1 MDRFISMRVFVDV
14 VDLGSL
20 TAAANKLDISR
31 AMATRYIAS
40 LEKSLGARLLHRS
53 SRSLSLTNAGNDI
66 LSYCR
71 QILALTDDIDS
82 VLESKSAE
90 PHGLIRVASSIS
102 FGQSYLAEAMSRYV
116 AQFPKTSVEM
126 VLADRAVN
134 LVEERIDLAIQVGN
148 ALEPGLIARLLTRC
162 PSVVC
167 AAPSYLARK
176 GMPRQPKDLV
186 EHNCLNHT
194 RLGKVWR
201 FGASSDSPEG
211 AEEEISVSGN
221 FAANDTM
228 VLRQAALAGE
238 GIVHLPAF
246 TTLEYLRSG
255 ALFRLLPE
263 YKLPELG
270 VYALYASRKHLPG
283 STRSL
288 LDFLLKDL
296 ERVQEPFEFPATSD
310 FSRDTKT
317 GETRIYGELPL
328 N

>member
-1 MDRFISMRVFVDV
+1 MDRFVAMRVFVDV

-53 SRSLSLTNAGNDI
+53 SRSLGLTNAGNDI
-66 LSYCR
+66 LPYCR

-82 VLESKSAE
+82 VVVSKNAE

-102 FGQSYLAEAMSRYV
+102 FGQSYLAEAMSRYA
-116 AQFPKTSVEM
+116 AQYPKTSVEM

-148 ALEPGLIARLLTRC
+148 ELEPGLIARLLTRC

-167 AAPSYLARK
+167 AAPSYLARRAT
-176 GMPRQPKDLV
+176 PQQPNDLV
-186 EHNCLNHT
+186 QHNCLNHT
-194 RLGKVWR
+194 RLGKTWY
-201 FGASSDSPEG
+201 FGAQSDSSTNPEF
-211 AEEEISVSGN
+211 EEVSVSGN

-228 VLRQAALAGE
+228 VLLHAALAGE

-246 TTLEYLRSG
+246 TTAAHIRSG
-255 ALFRLLPE
+255 ALVHLLSG
-263 YKLPELG
+263 YRMPELG
-270 VYALYASRKHLPG
+270 VYALYASRKHLPAT
-283 STRSL
+283 TRTL
-288 LDFLLKDL
+288 LDFLLEDL
-296 ERVQEPFEFPATSD
+296 ARSQDYS
-310 FSRDTKT
+310 
-317 GETRIYGELPL
+317 
-328 N
+328 